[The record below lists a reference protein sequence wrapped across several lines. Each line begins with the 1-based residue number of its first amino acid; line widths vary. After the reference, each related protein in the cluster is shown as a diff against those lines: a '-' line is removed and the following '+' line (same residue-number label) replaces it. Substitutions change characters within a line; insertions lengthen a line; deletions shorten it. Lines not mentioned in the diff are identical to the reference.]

1 MSAVVFDL
9 DGTLVDSAPDVQAA
23 LNRVLEM
30 RGHPPFSLERVRG
43 FIGNGVT
50 LLLHRSMEAV
60 GAPEAEFEGWRDDY
74 LGQYGDAVCDL
85 TRPYPGMVEALDR
98 LVRDGYRL
106 GICTNKPQQLT
117 DDLLAALGLA
127 DRFGAVLG
135 GDAGFG
141 LKPAPQGLAEVVRR
155 LGEGPAVMVGDSLA
169 DAGAARAAGLPL
181 ILHAGGY
188 RDREVAEMGPD
199 AAFEDWATLPGLVRD
214 LLG

>member
-1 MSAVVFDL
+1 
-9 DGTLVDSAPDVQAA
+9 
-23 LNRVLEM
+23 
-30 RGHPPFSLERVRG
+30 
-43 FIGNGVT
+43 VT

-60 GAPEAEFEGWRDDY
+60 GAPEAEFDGWRDDY
-74 LGQYGDAVCDL
+74 LGQYGEAVCEL

-98 LVRDGYRL
+98 LVRDGCRL

-117 DDLLAALGLA
+117 DGLLAALGLA